1 MQAVSSVTLSG
12 PALIR
17 GHGGWGMA
25 WPIYSLATMV
35 FNFHGQ
41 APLTGVILGAGLSAA
56 SKRST

>member
-1 MQAVSSVTLSG
+1 
-12 PALIR
+12 
-17 GHGGWGMA
+17 MA

-56 SKRST
+56 SK